1 MDMDQLKQAFQEFM
15 DQGEEPKSFF
25 APGRVNLIGEHTDY
39 NGGNVFPCALS
50 VGTYALARKR
60 NDTKLRLYSLNFPDL
75 GVIEADLHQLKYD
88 KSRDWANYPIGVTE
102 VLQKEGFSLETGFDV
117 VYYGNIPNGAGLS
130 SSASIEILTAVFLK
144 SLFNLPVDMITMV
157 QLAQKAENEFVG
169 VNCGIMD
176 QFAIAAGKKDHA
188 VILDCDSLDY
198 KHVPLKMSGLRLVIA
213 NTNKR
218 RGLADSKYN
227 ERRQECEKA
236 LSLLQKEMDI
246 QALGDVTNE
255 QFEMHSHLIED
266 PVIRRRAKHAVY
278 ENNRTIS
285 AVDLLEKG
293 DMKAFGQLMNESHI
307 SLRDDYEVTG
317 TELDA
322 LVEAAWREG
331 AIGSRMTGAGFGG
344 CTISIVKEDEIQAFT
359 ERVGKA
365 YREVTDLEADF
376 YTVEVG
382 DGAKKMKEEEDIR

>member
-1 MDMDQLKQAFQEFM
+1 MDMDQLKQTFQEFM

-102 VLQKEGFSLETGFDV
+102 VFQKEGFSLETGFDV

-278 ENNRTIS
+278 ENNRTLS

-344 CTISIVKEDEIQAFT
+344 CTISIVKEDEIQTFT

-365 YREVTDLEADF
+365 YREVTDIEADF

>member
-1 MDMDQLKQAFQEFM
+1 MDQLKQTFQEFM

-102 VLQKEGFSLETGFDV
+102 VFQKEGFSLETGFDV

-278 ENNRTIS
+278 ENNRTLS

-344 CTISIVKEDEIQAFT
+344 CTISIVKEDEIQTFT

-365 YREVTDLEADF
+365 YREVTDIEADF